1 LLAGALAL
9 AGCRDAGKPTEGEL
23 GFISGFLGGV
33 AADEPRAAT
42 TGRDVLSAGGNAV
55 DAAVAVFFT
64 MAVTR
69 PSVVGLD
76 SDGQCVVYDQK
87 SKRVEAIDFTAPP
100 GVPGAPRGMY
110 ALHAKY
116 GHLRWEQM
124 VAPAENL
131 ARFGF
136 PVSRGFARDLA
147 AASATLADNPSLARL
162 YVGANGRAPIEGER
176 LSELDLA
183 ATIGLLRRSPGQF
196 YGGNFMQTYIDG
208 AQADGI
214 AVSPEAMRGYAPKFR
229 ETIQVKQDLL
239 ISHFAPTP
247 GGAVAAR
254 MWSALAVEGQYHR
267 TAPATRLALIADAQ
281 AKAVAQASP
290 GVSELPI
297 GAPQAGGSFV
307 VADQDS
313 NTVACAFTMGKLFGT
328 GKVAGDT
335 GIVLAAPATGGEA
348 FAVAPMLT
356 INPLVNKMYFAGAGS
371 NGAPAPAAEVQVALD
386 TLIEGKPLN
395 AAVAAPRT
403 HWISAGRVASEPQI
417 LLGLINA
424 FYCPKGLISPGA
436 EKPDIFCSI
445 ESDRRGFGLA
455 TR

>member
-1 LLAGALAL
+1 MTL
-9 AGCRDAGKPTEGEL
+9 AGCSDAGKPAEGEL

-33 AADEPRAAT
+33 AADEPRAALN
-42 TGRDVLSAGGNAV
+42 GRDVLSAGGNAV

-69 PSVVGLD
+69 PSLVGLD

-87 SKRVEAIDFTAPP
+87 SKRVEAIDFTGAP

-147 AASATLADNPSLARL
+147 AASATLAANPSLARL
-162 YVGANGRAPIEGER
+162 YVGPSGRAPIEGER
-176 LSELDLA
+176 MSQLDLA
-183 ATIGLLRRSPGQF
+183 ATISLLRRAPGQF
-196 YGGNFMQTYIDG
+196 YGGGFLQSYIDG
-208 AQADGI
+208 AAADGI
-214 AVSPEAMRGYAPKFR
+214 VISADAMRSYAPQFR
-229 ETIQVKQDLL
+229 EPIQVKQDLL
-239 ISHFAPTP
+239 VSYFAPTP
-247 GGAVAAR
+247 GGAIAAR
-254 MWSALAVEGQYHR
+254 MWSALATEGQYHR
-267 TAPATRLALIADAQ
+267 TAPAARGALIADAQ

-297 GAPQAGGSFV
+297 GASQAGASFV

-335 GIVLAAPATGGEA
+335 GIVIAAPATGGEA

-356 INPLVNKMYFAGAGS
+356 INPIVNKMYFAAAGS
-371 NGAPAPAAEVQVALD
+371 NGAPAPAAEVQAGLE
-386 TLIEGKPLN
+386 TMIEGKAL
-395 AAVAAPRT
+395 ADAVALPRS
-403 HWISAGRVASEPQI
+403 HWISAGRVATEPQI
-417 LLGLINA
+417 SLGSINA
-424 FYCPKGLISPGA
+424 FFCPKGLLSPGA
-436 EKPDIFCSI
+436 EKPDIFCSVAT
-445 ESDRRGFGLA
+445 DGRGYGLA